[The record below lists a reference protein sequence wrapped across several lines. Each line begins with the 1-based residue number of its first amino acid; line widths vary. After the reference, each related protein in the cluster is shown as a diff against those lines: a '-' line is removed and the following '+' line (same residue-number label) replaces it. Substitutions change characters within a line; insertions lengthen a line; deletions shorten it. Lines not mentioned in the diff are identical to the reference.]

1 MALRG
6 PHRRPR
12 TRLLPEDPPSRR
24 SPSSRALPEKSP
36 RMPVERS
43 LGRDAVSRH
52 GPPVSVG
59 IRRGDFSPALDAP
72 STQRR
77 PRVRLAGNGNRPYHP
92 SCRRKPV
99 SIPRPPELRPRTAPH
114 SIGRA
119 NCSGCY
125 AVITMR
131 GRRLAMIESIIDA
144 KDRPRYPRP
153 CGRPSPCSPANRVR
167 YFIHQ
172 DGHVRITGGAP

>member
-43 LGRDAVSRH
+43 FGRDAVSRH
-52 GPPVSVG
+52 GPPGFCGSPSRGLLPCPRCSLHTAPSSSPFGGKWKPTLPPVMPAKAG
-59 IRRGDFSPALDAP
+59 IHSPA
-72 STQRR
+72 
-77 PRVRLAGNGNRPYHP
+77 
-92 SCRRKPV
+92 
-99 SIPRPPELRPRTAPH
+99 PELRPRTAPH

-119 NCSGCY
+119 NCSGSY

-144 KDRPRYPRP
+144 KGQTTLPKAVREALSVQPGD
-153 CGRPSPCSPANRVR
+153 RVR
-167 YFIHQ
+167 TSCQ
-172 DGHVRITGGAP
+172 